1 MNELRNYGI
10 EVKTIMAVYL
20 CLFCSLNKVY
30 EQMSITRYKRDL
42 MSYYCQWYYFSVSA
56 LLISFK

>member
-10 EVKTIMAVYL
+10 EITTIMAVYL

-30 EQMSITRYKRDL
+30 EQMSIMRYKRDL

>member
-30 EQMSITRYKRDL
+30 EQMSIIRYKRDL
-42 MSYYCQWYYFSVSA
+42 MSYCCQWYYFSVSA

>member
-10 EVKTIMAVYL
+10 EIKTIIVVYL

-30 EQMSITRYKRDL
+30 EQMSNEIQKR
-42 MSYYCQWYYFSVSA
+42 SYVILLSVVLFFSLGLVDF
-56 LLISFK
+56 L

>member
-10 EVKTIMAVYL
+10 EIKTIMAVYL

-30 EQMSITRYKRDL
+30 EPNE
-42 MSYYCQWYYFSVSA
+42 
-56 LLISFK
+56 